1 MKNSFVFL
9 PVFCYY
15 FVFPSLCPHYI
26 GGFPNCTFINTYESI
41 KKDYSEIHF
50 WHFQQN
56 HGIMNYHL
64 TRCFVTFS
72 QEDQHIAQKAGGTF
86 IKITQLEYFCATC
99 RHHSITQAAR
109 ELYVTQP
116 AISSAIRELEK
127 EFSIN
132 LFIRSKNHVTLTKEG
147 ELFYQKAQDML
158 RYIKE
163 SSLELHD
170 LGRQTPRSALESRR
184 F

>member
-1 MKNSFVFL
+1 M
-9 PVFCYY
+9 
-15 FVFPSLCPHYI
+15 
-26 GGFPNCTFINTYESI
+26 
-41 KKDYSEIHF
+41 
-50 WHFQQN
+50 
-56 HGIMNYHL
+56 
-64 TRCFVTFS
+64 
-72 QEDQHIAQKAGGTF
+72 
-86 IKITQLEYFCATC
+86 KITQLEYFCATC

-132 LFIRSKNHVTLTKEG
+132 LFVRSKNHVTLTKEG

-163 SSLELHD
+163 SSSELHD
-170 LGRQTPRSALESRR
+170 LGRQTPPVRIGIPPLLLMCDKEAIEV
-184 F
+184 

>member
-1 MKNSFVFL
+1 
-9 PVFCYY
+9 
-15 FVFPSLCPHYI
+15 
-26 GGFPNCTFINTYESI
+26 
-41 KKDYSEIHF
+41 
-50 WHFQQN
+50 
-56 HGIMNYHL
+56 MNYHL

-86 IKITQLEYFCATC
+86 MKITQLEYFCATC

-132 LFIRSKNHVTLTKEG
+132 LFVRSKNHVTLTKEG
-147 ELFYQKAQDML
+147 ELFYQKA
-158 RYIKE
+158 
-163 SSLELHD
+163 
-170 LGRQTPRSALESRR
+170 
-184 F
+184 

>member
-1 MKNSFVFL
+1 M
-9 PVFCYY
+9 
-15 FVFPSLCPHYI
+15 
-26 GGFPNCTFINTYESI
+26 
-41 KKDYSEIHF
+41 
-50 WHFQQN
+50 
-56 HGIMNYHL
+56 
-64 TRCFVTFS
+64 
-72 QEDQHIAQKAGGTF
+72 
-86 IKITQLEYFCATC
+86 KITQLEYFCATC

-132 LFIRSKNHVTLTKEG
+132 LFVRSKNHVTLTKEG

-163 SSLELHD
+163 SSRNSTILADRL
-170 LGRQTPRSALESRR
+170 RRSALESRR

>member
-1 MKNSFVFL
+1 
-9 PVFCYY
+9 
-15 FVFPSLCPHYI
+15 
-26 GGFPNCTFINTYESI
+26 
-41 KKDYSEIHF
+41 
-50 WHFQQN
+50 
-56 HGIMNYHL
+56 MNYHL

-86 IKITQLEYFCATC
+86 MKITQLEYFCATC

-132 LFIRSKNHVTLTKEG
+132 LFVRSKNHVTLTKEG

-163 SSLELHD
+163 SS
-170 LGRQTPRSALESRR
+170 S
-184 F
+184 